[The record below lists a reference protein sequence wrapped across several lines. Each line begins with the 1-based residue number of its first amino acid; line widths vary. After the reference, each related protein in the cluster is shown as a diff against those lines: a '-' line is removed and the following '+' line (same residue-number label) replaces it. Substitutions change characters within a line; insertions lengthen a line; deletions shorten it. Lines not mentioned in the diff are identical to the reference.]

1 MEHFVPLC
9 LGLGLA
15 ASCGFRIFVPM
26 LGASIAAM
34 TGYLE
39 LASGFEW
46 IGTMPALVCFSVAT
60 VAEIVAFYV
69 PWVDNALDTIAV
81 PASVVAGSLL
91 TASVVTEM
99 SPLMKWTVAIIAGGG
114 LAGLIQS
121 GTMLIRGTST
131 ATTGGS
137 GNFVV
142 ATLELI
148 GALVG
153 TVLAIVMPILA
164 TIVVIVLAGYVLLR
178 FANRAP
184 KSAAAPSKAAR

>member
-1 MEHFVPLC
+1 MEHLVPLC

-26 LGASIAAM
+26 LGLSIAAL
-34 TGYLE
+34 TGHLE

-46 IGTMPALVCFSVAT
+46 IGTTPALVCFSVAT
-60 VAEIVAFYV
+60 IAEIAAFYV

-91 TASVVTEM
+91 TASVVSEM

-121 GTMLIRGTST
+121 GTMLIRGGST
-131 ATTGGS
+131 VSTGGS
-137 GNFVV
+137 GNFIV

-148 GALVG
+148 GALIG
-153 TVLAIVMPILA
+153 TVLAILTPILA
-164 TIVVIVLAGYVLLR
+164 TIFVVILAGYVLFR
-178 FANRAP
+178 FLNRPA
-184 KSAAAPSKAAR
+184 KSLVEPSKAAR